1 MWDTFIVSILTLKIW
16 HSSPNTHI
24 LSTTEAS
31 SADYKWAQSHGIR
44 TMCCVWEHAFQSEL
58 QYSSKHSRYSLSMVW
73 TQCAPKATKLT
84 KVLTTRSLH
93 GLNPFLNTS
102 KSVHIFWAM
111 RGSDDGKW
119 PLDEKKKYDLGN
131 SRFPLCFLLF
141 AVDGALMVS
150 TKWR

>member
-1 MWDTFIVSILTLKIW
+1 MWDKFIVSILTLKIW
-16 HSSPNTHI
+16 HSSPNTYI

-73 TQCAPKATKLT
+73 TQCAPKATYKGSYNE
-84 KVLTTRSLH
+84 KFAWV
-93 GLNPFLNTS
+93 
-102 KSVHIFWAM
+102 KSILEHIQVCAYILSNEGFWWWQMAS
-111 RGSDDGKW
+111 GW
-119 PLDEKKKYDLGN
+119 EKKYDLGN